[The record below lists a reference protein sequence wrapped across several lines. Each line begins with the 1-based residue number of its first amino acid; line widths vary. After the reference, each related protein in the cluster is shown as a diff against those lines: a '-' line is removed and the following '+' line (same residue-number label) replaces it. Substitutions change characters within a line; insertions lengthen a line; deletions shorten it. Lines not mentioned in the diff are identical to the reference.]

1 MEKQSFNHLFNR
13 NRFLQPDWD
22 HIIEGCKKQHQQYQE
37 QLYRECYTPMMKLC
51 TRYARDIDE
60 AGTMYN
66 ESMMKVLT
74 TLHQYKG
81 SGEWMG
87 WIRRIVVNTCIDHC
101 RRQVKFASHPIS
113 PTNEDMACVDP
124 DAYDRLSAGEV
135 IGLLHDLPRN
145 TALVFNLFVLEG
157 YKHEEIS
164 RLLGIPAG
172 TSKWHL
178 SEGRRLL
185 KNKLDII
192 LKKEI
197 HSNAI

>member
-1 MEKQSFNHLFNR
+1 M
-13 NRFLQPDWD
+13 
-22 HIIEGCKKQHQQYQE
+22 IEGCKRQDPQHQE
-37 QLYRECYTPMMKLC
+37 QLYRECYGAMMKLC
-51 TRYARDIDE
+51 TRYARDPDE
-60 AGTMYN
+60 AGALYN
-66 ESMMKVLT
+66 ESMLKVLT
-74 TLHQYKG
+74 CLPQYKG
-81 SGEWMG
+81 EGELLG

-113 PTNEDMACVDP
+113 PANEDIARVDP
-124 DAYDRLSAGEV
+124 DAYDRLSAAEV
-135 IGLLHDLPRN
+135 IHLLHKLPRN

-157 YKHEEIS
+157 YKHEEIG
-164 RLLGIPAG
+164 RLLGISTG